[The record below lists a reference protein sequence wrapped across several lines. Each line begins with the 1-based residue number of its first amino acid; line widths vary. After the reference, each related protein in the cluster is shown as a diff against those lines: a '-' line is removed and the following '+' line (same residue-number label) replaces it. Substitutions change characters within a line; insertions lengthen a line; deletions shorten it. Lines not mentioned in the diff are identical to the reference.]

1 MARSVVLAG
10 TPRCDGCRLPPRW
23 CVCGALPPVETAV
36 RIDVLIHRSEQWRP
50 SSTGGLLTRAVA
62 GARCH
67 VYQREDRFH
76 AGVFQP
82 EAIPL
87 PGHDVWILH
96 PRGEE
101 LPACGATLPPQVLLL
116 DGNWR
121 QANGMLRVVERIG
134 RCVRLPAGVASRFWL
149 RDQHTAG
156 HLSTAEA
163 LLRIFHALGDTRAE
177 EALRLHFE
185 LHVYA
190 TLRAR
195 GQRQLADDYLRDSP
209 IGAAIP
215 EVLDRLTAAAR

>member
-10 TPRCDGCRLPPRW
+10 TPRCDVCRLPPRW
-23 CVCGALPPVETAV
+23 CICGVLSPVETAI

-50 SSTGGLLTRAVA
+50 SSTGGLVTRAVA

-76 AGVFQP
+76 VGAFQP
-82 EAIPL
+82 TAIPL
-87 PGHDVWILH
+87 PGHEVWILH

-101 LPACGATLPPQVLLL
+101 MPARGAAPPPQVVLL

-121 QANGMLRVVERIG
+121 QANEMLRVVERTG
-134 RCVRLPAGVASRFWL
+134 RCVRLPPAGASRFWL
-149 RDQHTAG
+149 RDQYATG

-163 LLRIFHALGDTRAE
+163 LLRVFHALGDTRAE
-177 EALRLHFE
+177 EQLRLHFE

-195 GQRQLADDYLRDSP
+195 GQRQLAEDYLQESP
-209 IGAAIP
+209 LGAAIP
-215 EVLDRLTAAAR
+215 GVLERLTTPTR